1 MKTGGFRT
9 LRVLPP
15 GGSNAIGKTRKTQ
28 KSPLKDFF
36 DTRKTK
42 ERLWFPKAAKT
53 CCPCIERELVSHLQV
68 YYNPPPGVF
77 HHKSITN
84 PSNVD

>member
-36 DTRKTK
+36 DIRKTK

-53 CCPCIERELVSHLQV
+53 CCP
-68 YYNPPPGVF
+68 
-77 HHKSITN
+77 
-84 PSNVD
+84 